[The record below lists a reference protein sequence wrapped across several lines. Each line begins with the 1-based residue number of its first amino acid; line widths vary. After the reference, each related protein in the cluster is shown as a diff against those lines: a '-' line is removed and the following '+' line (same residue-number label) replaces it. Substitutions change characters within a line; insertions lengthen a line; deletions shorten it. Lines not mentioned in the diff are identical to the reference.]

1 MIKKILYTALIAL
14 PAVSFAQTTPAVAPN
29 FTVKGKIGAYNAP
42 AKAYLTYRSGAKS
55 VTDSVVLVNGAFE
68 FKGTVADPA
77 QADLFVNAK
86 GDGIH
91 SPYDYTELYIAPG
104 TTVVNS
110 GDVAKNATAT
120 GTKISE
126 ENAKYQLALK
136 PVNAEYEALEAKQKA
151 AGDKPSDEQTKEFA
165 ATEKAIE
172 NHEKAITKK
181 FIEDNPTSAISLNA
195 LRSYTYSADFKELDP
210 MFHHLSPEIQNSTSG
225 KKYADQL
232 EKLKTVA
239 YGATAPEFA
248 MADTNGVSVKL
259 SSFRGKYVLV
269 DFWASWCGPC
279 RAENPNVVKAYH
291 QFKDKNFTILSV
303 SLDRTGA
310 KEKWMNAIHKDG
322 LTWTHVSDLKFWDND
337 AAKLYGVQAI
347 PQNFLLDPNGKI
359 VGKNL
364 RGTDLTDKL
373 NELLA
378 KSKSNTKAE

>member
-1 MIKKILYTALIAL
+1 MIKSIVYTALLAI
-14 PAVSFAQTTPAVAPN
+14 PAISFAQTTPN

-42 AKAYLTYRSGAKS
+42 AKAYLTYRSGTKNI
-55 VTDSVVLVNGAFE
+55 TDSVALVNGTFE
-68 FKGTVADPA
+68 FRGEVADPT
-77 QADLFVNAK
+77 QADLFVNPK

-91 SPYDYTELYIAPG
+91 SPYDYTEIYIDKG
-104 TTVVNS
+104 TTTITS
-110 GDVAKNATAT
+110 ADVAKNAKAT

-136 PVNAEYEALEAKQKA
+136 PINDEYEAINAKEKA
-151 AGDKPSDEQTKEFA
+151 AGDNPSEEQKKQFDIA
-165 ATEKAIE
+165 EKAID

-181 FIEDNPTSAISLNA
+181 FIDENPSSVISLNA
-195 LRSYTYSADFKELDP
+195 LRSYTYSADYKELDP

-225 KKYADQL
+225 KKYAEQL
-232 EKLKTVA
+232 EKLKGVA

-279 RAENPNVVKAYH
+279 RHENPNVVKAYN

-303 SLDRTGA
+303 SLDRPNA
-310 KEKWMNAIHKDG
+310 KDKWLAAIHKDG

-364 RGTDLTDKL
+364 RGADLTDKL
-373 NELLA
+373 NDLLA
-378 KSKSNTKAE
+378 KGKSNSKAE